1 MIEKWHQSLDSGRQ
15 AVAALTDL
23 SKVFDCIDK
32 ELLTTKLNAYG
43 FNNLTPFVP
52 IPDKKKKK
60 KLNFYFHSSLWC
72 LKRFYGGLKGLH
84 KTF

>member
-60 KLNFYFHSSLWC
+60 VKFLFSLFFVVPQKVLW
-72 LKRFYGGLKGLH
+72 RP
-84 KTF
+84 

>member
-32 ELLTTKLNAYG
+32 ELQTTKLNAYG

-52 IPDKKKKK
+52 IPDK
-60 KLNFYFHSSLWC
+60 
-72 LKRFYGGLKGLH
+72 
-84 KTF
+84 

>member
-1 MIEKWHQSLDSGRQ
+1 MQNQIYPYQNNFFFKVSVWLSERVQQCLIAVIEKWHQSLDSGRQ

-43 FNNLTPFVP
+43 FNNLTSFVP
-52 IPDKKKKK
+52 IPDK
-60 KLNFYFHSSLWC
+60 
-72 LKRFYGGLKGLH
+72 
-84 KTF
+84 